1 LHLAKRAVLDA
12 DGLAFDI
19 ALPMLEDMYRYELM
33 PMADAEEGL
42 RAFTE
47 KRRPVWRDC

>member
-1 LHLAKRAVLDA
+1 
-12 DGLAFDI
+12 
-19 ALPMLEDMYRYELM
+19 M